1 MIDHHDALL
10 SKLIDDAFYGR
21 PLIAVTGVEG
31 AGKTTLARRFAQQF
45 ANEAECIALKA
56 SDFKNRDD
64 FIQRLVSKLSPDSVE
79 YAADTPLNT
88 IVDYAGSLADQ
99 ERLLVLIVDDAE
111 SLSDAFLETLYE
123 LIDEADEA
131 SLCCLLLGDPAL
143 KDAIERADPNGGIED
158 FSWFDLPKLEEPE
171 RPVDPDQPI
180 AATATATI
188 TATTEAAAP
197 IDELLQK
204 LDVHEAQ
211 VESGATESAEP
222 IELAPLDIEKESD
235 ESFDELLGMMVNDA
249 EEGAAADTESDDEP
263 EFDGSPESEPELEP
277 EPEPELEPEAETET
291 ETEPE
296 PEPEP
301 ESEPEPDS
309 AFERV
314 NSDAVQRGDSGLEPA
329 ASEDEFDRNIDEWLE
344 PDTRPSLGGARF
356 SAGEDL
362 ELDFDNDEQPEDAG
376 QARRD
381 EASTLDPDI
390 FGDDEDDVNTSASK
404 TDYLA
409 AAIGFARSVPL
420 RLAAARN
427 YWLAAGGLMLL
438 VLAVIVF
445 WRIPDEPSSGTIEL
459 AAPVASRAG
468 DSASVMPPTSG
479 QISRPTADR
488 SVVEPDL
495 EIVSSA
501 VPVIAN
507 TAELSQPASLERVTS
522 PERVDSEQAMLA
534 PDEIGVAAVSVSEA
548 RPVARSS
555 SAAPTA
561 SPTPAPTSPALAATR
576 QAPATPVSPAAASP
590 LQQNRLSGSAFER
603 QLLAMPAGS
612 FTLQILGASSEANVQ
627 AFVERYGGGL
637 RQTLGYYRSQRGGA
651 PWFIVAYGE
660 FTTREQASATLR
672 RLPQALSA
680 AGPWVRPIAAAQ
692 AEIRAAR

>member
-180 AATATATI
+180 AATAIATI

-204 LDVHEAQ
+204 PDVHEAQ

-235 ESFDELLGMMVNDA
+235 ESFDELLGMMANDA
-249 EEGAAADTESDDEP
+249 GAGAAADTESDDNP
-263 EFDGSPESEPELEP
+263 EFDGSSEP
-277 EPEPELEPEAETET
+277 EPEPY
-291 ETEPE
+291 
-296 PEPEP
+296 
-301 ESEPEPDS
+301 S

-314 NSDAVQRGDSGLEPA
+314 SSDAVQRGESGLEPA
-329 ASEDEFDRNIDEWLE
+329 ESEDEFDRNIDEWLE

-409 AAIGFARSVPL
+409 AATGFARSVPL

-488 SVVEPDL
+488 SLVEPDL

-501 VPVIAN
+501 ALVIAN
-507 TAELSQPASLERVTS
+507 TAELSQPASPQRPASPERATS
-522 PERVDSEQAMLA
+522 PERVDSEQAVLA

-548 RPVARSS
+548 RPVARRS

-561 SPTPAPTSPALAATR
+561 SPTPAPTRAATPPTLAATR
-576 QAPATPVSPAAASP
+576 PAPATPVSPAAASP

-627 AFVERYGGGL
+627 AFVERNGGGL

>member
-158 FSWFDLPKLEEPE
+158 FSWFDLSKLEEPE

-204 LDVHEAQ
+204 PDVHEAQ

-222 IELAPLDIEKESD
+222 IELAPLDLEKESD
-235 ESFDELLGMMVNDA
+235 ESFDELLGMMANDA
-249 EEGAAADTESDDEP
+249 GAGAAADTESDDDP
-263 EFDGSPESEPELEP
+263 EFDGSSEPELEP
-277 EPEPELEPEAETET
+277 E
-291 ETEPE
+291 TEPE
-296 PEPEP
+296 P
-301 ESEPEPDS
+301 EPEPDS

-314 NSDAVQRGDSGLEPA
+314 NSDAVQLDDSGLEPA

-362 ELDFDNDEQPEDAG
+362 DPDFDNDEQPEDAG

-409 AAIGFARSVPL
+409 AATGFARSVPL

-445 WRIPDEPSSGTIEL
+445 WRIPAEPSSGTIEL

-488 SVVEPDL
+488 TVVEPDL

-507 TAELSQPASLERVTS
+507 TAELSQPASPQRPASPERVTS
-522 PERVDSEQAMLA
+522 PERGDSEQAVLA

-555 SAAPTA
+555 SAAPTV
-561 SPTPAPTSPALAATR
+561 SPTPAPTRAATPPTLAATR

-627 AFVERYGGGL
+627 AFVERNGGGL

-660 FTTREQASATLR
+660 FTTREQANSTLR

>member
-131 SLCCLLLGDPAL
+131 SLCCLLLGDPGL

-180 AATATATI
+180 AATAIATI

-204 LDVHEAQ
+204 PDVHEAQ

-235 ESFDELLGMMVNDA
+235 ESFDELLGMMANDA
-249 EEGAAADTESDDEP
+249 GAGAAADTESDDNP
-263 EFDGSPESEPELEP
+263 EFDGSSEP
-277 EPEPELEPEAETET
+277 
-291 ETEPE
+291 
-296 PEPEP
+296 
-301 ESEPEPDS
+301 EPEPDS

-314 NSDAVQRGDSGLEPA
+314 NSDAVQLGDSGLEPA

-409 AAIGFARSVPL
+409 AATGFARSVPL

-488 SVVEPDL
+488 SLVEPDL

-501 VPVIAN
+501 ALVIAN
-507 TAELSQPASLERVTS
+507 TAELSQPASPQRPASPERATS
-522 PERVDSEQAMLA
+522 PERVDSEQAVLA

-548 RPVARSS
+548 RPVARRS

-561 SPTPAPTSPALAATR
+561 SPTPAPTRAATPPTLAATR
-576 QAPATPVSPAAASP
+576 PAPATPVSPAAASP

-627 AFVERYGGGL
+627 AFVERNGGGL

>member
-131 SLCCLLLGDPAL
+131 SLCCLLLGDPGL

-180 AATATATI
+180 ASTAIATI

-204 LDVHEAQ
+204 PDVHEAQ

-235 ESFDELLGMMVNDA
+235 ESFDELLGMMANDA
-249 EEGAAADTESDDEP
+249 GAGAAADTESDDNP
-263 EFDGSPESEPELEP
+263 EFDGSSEP
-277 EPEPELEPEAETET
+277 EPEPY
-291 ETEPE
+291 
-296 PEPEP
+296 
-301 ESEPEPDS
+301 S

-314 NSDAVQRGDSGLEPA
+314 SSDAVQRGESGLEPA
-329 ASEDEFDRNIDEWLE
+329 ESEDEFDRNIDEWLE

-390 FGDDEDDVNTSASK
+390 FGDDEDDVNTGASK

-445 WRIPDEPSSGTIEL
+445 WRIPDESSSGTIEL

-488 SVVEPDL
+488 SAVEPDL
-495 EIVSSA
+495 GIVSSA
-501 VPVIAN
+501 APDIAN
-507 TAELSQPASLERVTS
+507 TAELSQPASPQRPASPERATS
-522 PERVDSEQAMLA
+522 PERVDSEQAVLA

-548 RPVARSS
+548 RPVARRS

-561 SPTPAPTSPALAATR
+561 SPTPAPTRAATPPTLAATR
-576 QAPATPVSPAAASP
+576 PAPATPVSPAAASP

-627 AFVERYGGGL
+627 AFVERNGGGL

>member
-131 SLCCLLLGDPAL
+131 SLCCLLLGDPGL

-204 LDVHEAQ
+204 PDVHEAQ

-235 ESFDELLGMMVNDA
+235 ESFDELLGMMANDA
-249 EEGAAADTESDDEP
+249 GAGAAADTESDDNP
-263 EFDGSPESEPELEP
+263 EFDGSSEP
-277 EPEPELEPEAETET
+277 
-291 ETEPE
+291 
-296 PEPEP
+296 
-301 ESEPEPDS
+301 EPEPDS

-314 NSDAVQRGDSGLEPA
+314 NSDAVQLGDSGLEPA

-409 AAIGFARSVPL
+409 AATGFARSVPL

-488 SVVEPDL
+488 SAVEPDL
-495 EIVSSA
+495 GIVSSA
-501 VPVIAN
+501 APDIAN
-507 TAELSQPASLERVTS
+507 TAELSQPASPQRPASPERATS
-522 PERVDSEQAMLA
+522 PERVDSEQAVLA

-548 RPVARSS
+548 RPVARRS

-561 SPTPAPTSPALAATR
+561 SPTPAPTRAATPPTLAATR
-576 QAPATPVSPAAASP
+576 PAPATPVSPAAASP

-627 AFVERYGGGL
+627 AFVERNGGGL

>member
-180 AATATATI
+180 AATAIATI

-204 LDVHEAQ
+204 PDVHEAQ

-235 ESFDELLGMMVNDA
+235 ESFDELLGMMANDA
-249 EEGAAADTESDDEP
+249 GAGAAADTESDDNP
-263 EFDGSPESEPELEP
+263 EFDGSSEP
-277 EPEPELEPEAETET
+277 
-291 ETEPE
+291 
-296 PEPEP
+296 
-301 ESEPEPDS
+301 EPEPDS

-314 NSDAVQRGDSGLEPA
+314 NSDAVQLGDSGLEPA
-329 ASEDEFDRNIDEWLE
+329 ASEDEFDRNIDEWFE

-409 AAIGFARSVPL
+409 AATGFARSVPL

-501 VPVIAN
+501 ALVIAN
-507 TAELSQPASLERVTS
+507 TAELSQPASPQRPASPERATS
-522 PERVDSEQAMLA
+522 PERVDSEQAVLA

-548 RPVARSS
+548 RPVARRS

-561 SPTPAPTSPALAATR
+561 SPTPAPTRAATPPTLAATR
-576 QAPATPVSPAAASP
+576 PAPATPVSPAAASP

-627 AFVERYGGGL
+627 AFVERNGGGL

>member
-131 SLCCLLLGDPAL
+131 SLCCLLLGDPGL

-180 AATATATI
+180 AATAIATI

-263 EFDGSPESEPELEP
+263 EFDGS
-277 EPEPELEPEAETET
+277 
-291 ETEPE
+291 
-296 PEPEP
+296 P

-507 TAELSQPASLERVTS
+507 TAELSQPASPQRPASPERATS
-522 PERVDSEQAMLA
+522 PVRVDSEQAVLA

-548 RPVARSS
+548 RPVARRSI
-555 SAAPTA
+555 AAPTA
-561 SPTPAPTSPALAATR
+561 SPTPAPTRAATPPTLAATR
-576 QAPATPVSPAAASP
+576 PAPATPVSPAAASP

>member
-1 MIDHHDALL
+1 MIDNHDALL

-21 PLIAVTGVEG
+21 SLIAVTGVEG

-180 AATATATI
+180 AATAIATI

-204 LDVHEAQ
+204 PDVHEAQ

-235 ESFDELLGMMVNDA
+235 ESFDELLGMMANDA
-249 EEGAAADTESDDEP
+249 GAGAAADTESDDDP
-263 EFDGSPESEPELEP
+263 EFDGSSEP
-277 EPEPELEPEAETET
+277 
-291 ETEPE
+291 
-296 PEPEP
+296 
-301 ESEPEPDS
+301 EPEPDS

-314 NSDAVQRGDSGLEPA
+314 NSDAVQLGDSGLEPA

-362 ELDFDNDEQPEDAG
+362 DPDFDNDEQPEDAG

-409 AAIGFARSVPL
+409 AATGFARSVPL
-420 RLAAARN
+420 RLADARN

-459 AAPVASRAG
+459 AAPVASMAG
-468 DSASVMPPTSG
+468 DSASVTSPTSG

-501 VPVIAN
+501 APVIAN
-507 TAELSQPASLERVTS
+507 TAELSQPASPQRPAS
-522 PERVDSEQAMLA
+522 PERVDSEQAVLA

-561 SPTPAPTSPALAATR
+561 SPTPAPTRAATPPTLATTR

-627 AFVERYGGGL
+627 AFVERNGGGL

-660 FTTREQASATLR
+660 FTTREQANATLR

>member
-277 EPEPELEPEAETET
+277 EPEPE
-291 ETEPE
+291 
-296 PEPEP
+296 
-301 ESEPEPDS
+301 PDS

-479 QISRPTADR
+479 QISRPTAER

>member
-131 SLCCLLLGDPAL
+131 SLCCLLLGDPRL

-180 AATATATI
+180 ASTAIATI

-204 LDVHEAQ
+204 PDVHEAQ

-235 ESFDELLGMMVNDA
+235 ESFDELLGMMANDA
-249 EEGAAADTESDDEP
+249 GAGAAADTESDDNP
-263 EFDGSPESEPELEP
+263 EFDGSSEP
-277 EPEPELEPEAETET
+277 
-291 ETEPE
+291 
-296 PEPEP
+296 
-301 ESEPEPDS
+301 EPEPDS

-314 NSDAVQRGDSGLEPA
+314 NSDAVQLGDSGLGPA

-409 AAIGFARSVPL
+409 AATGFARSVPL

-488 SVVEPDL
+488 SLVEPDL

-501 VPVIAN
+501 ALVIAN
-507 TAELSQPASLERVTS
+507 TAELSQPASPQRPASPERATS
-522 PERVDSEQAMLA
+522 PERVDSEQAVLA

-548 RPVARSS
+548 RPVARRS

-561 SPTPAPTSPALAATR
+561 SPTPAPTRAATPPTLAATR
-576 QAPATPVSPAAASP
+576 PAPATPVSPAAASP

-627 AFVERYGGGL
+627 AFVERNGGGL

>member
-277 EPEPELEPEAETET
+277 EPE
-291 ETEPE
+291 
-296 PEPEP
+296 
-301 ESEPEPDS
+301 SEPEPDS

-522 PERVDSEQAMLA
+522 EQAMLA

>member
-131 SLCCLLLGDPAL
+131 SLCCLLLGDPGL

-180 AATATATI
+180 AATAIATI

-204 LDVHEAQ
+204 PDVHEAQ

-235 ESFDELLGMMVNDA
+235 ESFDELLGMMANDA
-249 EEGAAADTESDDEP
+249 GAGAAADTESDDNP
-263 EFDGSPESEPELEP
+263 EFDGSSEP
-277 EPEPELEPEAETET
+277 
-291 ETEPE
+291 
-296 PEPEP
+296 
-301 ESEPEPDS
+301 EPEPDS

-314 NSDAVQRGDSGLEPA
+314 NSDAVQLGDSGLEPA

-409 AAIGFARSVPL
+409 AATGFARSVPL

-548 RPVARSS
+548 RPVARRS

-561 SPTPAPTSPALAATR
+561 SPTPAPTRAATPPTLAATR
-576 QAPATPVSPAAASP
+576 PAPATPVSPAAASP

-627 AFVERYGGGL
+627 AFVERNGGGL

>member
-180 AATATATI
+180 AATAIATI

-204 LDVHEAQ
+204 PDVHEAQ

-235 ESFDELLGMMVNDA
+235 ESFDELLGMMANDA
-249 EEGAAADTESDDEP
+249 GAGAAADTESDDNP
-263 EFDGSPESEPELEP
+263 EFDGS
-277 EPEPELEPEAETET
+277 
-291 ETEPE
+291 TEP
-296 PEPEP
+296 
-301 ESEPEPDS
+301 EPEPDS

-314 NSDAVQRGDSGLEPA
+314 NSDAVQLGDSGLEPA

-409 AAIGFARSVPL
+409 AATGFARSVPL

-548 RPVARSS
+548 RPVARRS

-561 SPTPAPTSPALAATR
+561 SPTPAPTRAATPPTLAATR
-576 QAPATPVSPAAASP
+576 PAPATPVSPAAASP

-627 AFVERYGGGL
+627 AFVERNGGGL

>member
-131 SLCCLLLGDPAL
+131 SLCCLLLGDPGL

-180 AATATATI
+180 ASTAIATI

-204 LDVHEAQ
+204 PDVHEAQ

-235 ESFDELLGMMVNDA
+235 ESFDELLGMMANDA
-249 EEGAAADTESDDEP
+249 GAGAAADTESDDNP
-263 EFDGSPESEPELEP
+263 EFDGSSEP
-277 EPEPELEPEAETET
+277 
-291 ETEPE
+291 
-296 PEPEP
+296 
-301 ESEPEPDS
+301 EPEPDS

-314 NSDAVQRGDSGLEPA
+314 NSDAVQLGDSGLEPA

-488 SVVEPDL
+488 SLVEPDL

-501 VPVIAN
+501 ALVIAN
-507 TAELSQPASLERVTS
+507 TAELSQPASPQRPASPERATS
-522 PERVDSEQAMLA
+522 PERVDSEQAVLA

-548 RPVARSS
+548 RPVARRS

>member
-143 KDAIERADPNGGIED
+143 RDAIERADPNGGIED

-180 AATATATI
+180 EATATATI

-204 LDVHEAQ
+204 PDVHEAQ

-235 ESFDELLGMMVNDA
+235 GSFDKLLGMMANDA
-249 EEGAAADTESDDEP
+249 GAGAAADTESDDDP
-263 EFDGSPESEPELEP
+263 EFDGSS
-277 EPEPELEPEAETET
+277 EPEPELEPETEP

-301 ESEPEPDS
+301 ESEPEPEPDS

-314 NSDAVQRGDSGLEPA
+314 SSDAVQLGDSGLEPA

-362 ELDFDNDEQPEDAG
+362 DPDFDNDEQPEDAG

-409 AAIGFARSVPL
+409 AATGFARSVPL

-427 YWLAAGGLMLL
+427 YWLAAVGLMLL

-445 WRIPDEPSSGTIEL
+445 WRIPAEPSSGTIEL

-468 DSASVMPPTSG
+468 DSASVMSPTSG
-479 QISRPTADR
+479 QISRPAADR

-501 VPVIAN
+501 APVIAN
-507 TAELSQPASLERVTS
+507 TAELSQPASPQRPASPERVTS
-522 PERVDSEQAMLA
+522 PERVDSEQAVLA
-534 PDEIGVAAVSVSEA
+534 PDEIGVAAVSLSEA

-555 SAAPTA
+555 SAAPTV
-561 SPTPAPTSPALAATR
+561 SPTPAPTRAAT
-576 QAPATPVSPAAASP
+576 PPTLAAASP

-627 AFVERYGGGL
+627 AFVERNGGGL

-660 FTTREQASATLR
+660 FTTREQANATLR

>member
-180 AATATATI
+180 AATAIATI

-204 LDVHEAQ
+204 PDVHEAQ

-235 ESFDELLGMMVNDA
+235 ESFDELLGMMANDA
-249 EEGAAADTESDDEP
+249 GAGAAADTESDDNP
-263 EFDGSPESEPELEP
+263 EFDGSSEP
-277 EPEPELEPEAETET
+277 
-291 ETEPE
+291 
-296 PEPEP
+296 
-301 ESEPEPDS
+301 EPEPDS

-314 NSDAVQRGDSGLEPA
+314 NSDAVQLGDSGLEPA

-409 AAIGFARSVPL
+409 AATGFARSVPL

-488 SVVEPDL
+488 SLVEPDL

-501 VPVIAN
+501 ALVIAN
-507 TAELSQPASLERVTS
+507 TAELSQPASPQRPASPERATS
-522 PERVDSEQAMLA
+522 PERVDSEQAVPA
-534 PDEIGVAAVSVSEA
+534 PVEIGVAAVSVSEA
-548 RPVARSS
+548 RPVARRS

-561 SPTPAPTSPALAATR
+561 SPTPAPTRAATPPTLAATR
-576 QAPATPVSPAAASP
+576 PAPATPVSPAAASP

-627 AFVERYGGGL
+627 AFVERNGGGL

>member
-277 EPEPELEPEAETET
+277 EPEPE
-291 ETEPE
+291 
-296 PEPEP
+296 
-301 ESEPEPDS
+301 PDS

-362 ELDFDNDEQPEDAG
+362 ELDFDNDEQPEAAG

-445 WRIPDEPSSGTIEL
+445 WRIPDEPSSGSIEL

>member
-171 RPVDPDQPI
+171 RPVD
-180 AATATATI
+180 
-188 TATTEAAAP
+188 
-197 IDELLQK
+197 ELLQK
-204 LDVHEAQ
+204 PDVHEAQ

-235 ESFDELLGMMVNDA
+235 ESFDELLGMMANDA
-249 EEGAAADTESDDEP
+249 GAGAAADTESDDDP
-263 EFDGSPESEPELEP
+263 EFDGSSEPEPALEP
-277 EPEPELEPEAETET
+277 EPEPET

-296 PEPEP
+296 P
-301 ESEPEPDS
+301 EPEPDS

-314 NSDAVQRGDSGLEPA
+314 NSDAVQLGDSGLEPA

-362 ELDFDNDEQPEDAG
+362 DPDFDNDEQPEDAG

-409 AAIGFARSVPL
+409 AATGFARSVPL

-501 VPVIAN
+501 APVIAN
-507 TAELSQPASLERVTS
+507 TAELSQPASPQRPASPERVTS
-522 PERVDSEQAMLA
+522 PERVDSEQAVLA

-555 SAAPTA
+555 SAAPTV
-561 SPTPAPTSPALAATR
+561 SPTPAPTRAATPPTLAAIR

-627 AFVERYGGGL
+627 AFVERNGGGL

-660 FTTREQASATLR
+660 FTTREQANATLR

>member
-180 AATATATI
+180 AATAIATI

-204 LDVHEAQ
+204 PDVHEAQ

-235 ESFDELLGMMVNDA
+235 ESFDELLGMMANDA
-249 EEGAAADTESDDEP
+249 GAGAAADTESDDNP
-263 EFDGSPESEPELEP
+263 EFDGSSEP
-277 EPEPELEPEAETET
+277 
-291 ETEPE
+291 
-296 PEPEP
+296 
-301 ESEPEPDS
+301 EPEPDS

-314 NSDAVQRGDSGLEPA
+314 NSDAVQLGDSGLEPA

-409 AAIGFARSVPL
+409 AATGFARSVPL

-501 VPVIAN
+501 ALVIAN
-507 TAELSQPASLERVTS
+507 TAELSQPASPQRPASPERATS
-522 PERVDSEQAMLA
+522 PERVDSEQAVLA

-548 RPVARSS
+548 RPVARRS

-561 SPTPAPTSPALAATR
+561 SPTPAPTRAATPPTLAATR
-576 QAPATPVSPAAASP
+576 PAPATPVSPAAASP

-627 AFVERYGGGL
+627 AFVERNGGGL

>member
-180 AATATATI
+180 AATAIATI

-204 LDVHEAQ
+204 PDVHEAQ

-235 ESFDELLGMMVNDA
+235 ESFDELLGMMANDA
-249 EEGAAADTESDDEP
+249 GAGAAADTESDDNP
-263 EFDGSPESEPELEP
+263 EFDGSSEP
-277 EPEPELEPEAETET
+277 
-291 ETEPE
+291 
-296 PEPEP
+296 
-301 ESEPEPDS
+301 EPEPDS

-314 NSDAVQRGDSGLEPA
+314 NSDAVQLGDSGLEPA
-329 ASEDEFDRNIDEWLE
+329 ASEDEFDRNIDEWFE

-409 AAIGFARSVPL
+409 AATGFARSVPL

-501 VPVIAN
+501 APVIAN
-507 TAELSQPASLERVTS
+507 TAELSQPASPQRPAS
-522 PERVDSEQAMLA
+522 PERVDSEQAVLA

-555 SAAPTA
+555 SAAPTT
-561 SPTPAPTSPALAATR
+561 SPTPAPTRAATPPTLATTR

-627 AFVERYGGGL
+627 AFVERNGGGL

>member
-143 KDAIERADPNGGIED
+143 KGAIERADPNGGIED

-204 LDVHEAQ
+204 PDVHEAQ

-235 ESFDELLGMMVNDA
+235 ESFDELLGMMANDA
-249 EEGAAADTESDDEP
+249 GAGAAADTESDDDP
-263 EFDGSPESEPELEP
+263 EFDGSSEPEPALEP
-277 EPEPELEPEAETET
+277 EPET

-296 PEPEP
+296 P
-301 ESEPEPDS
+301 EPEPDS

-314 NSDAVQRGDSGLEPA
+314 NSDAVQLGDSGLEPA

-362 ELDFDNDEQPEDAG
+362 DPDFDNDEQPEDAG

-409 AAIGFARSVPL
+409 AATGFARSVPL

-501 VPVIAN
+501 APVIAN
-507 TAELSQPASLERVTS
+507 MAELSQPASPQRPASPERVTS
-522 PERVDSEQAMLA
+522 P
-534 PDEIGVAAVSVSEA
+534 
-548 RPVARSS
+548 
-555 SAAPTA
+555 
-561 SPTPAPTSPALAATR
+561 
-576 QAPATPVSPAAASP
+576 
-590 LQQNRLSGSAFER
+590 
-603 QLLAMPAGS
+603 
-612 FTLQILGASSEANVQ
+612 
-627 AFVERYGGGL
+627 
-637 RQTLGYYRSQRGGA
+637 
-651 PWFIVAYGE
+651 
-660 FTTREQASATLR
+660 
-672 RLPQALSA
+672 
-680 AGPWVRPIAAAQ
+680 
-692 AEIRAAR
+692 

>member
-131 SLCCLLLGDPAL
+131 SLCCLLLGDPGL

-180 AATATATI
+180 AATAIATI

-204 LDVHEAQ
+204 PDVHEAQ

-235 ESFDELLGMMVNDA
+235 ESFDELLGMMANDA
-249 EEGAAADTESDDEP
+249 GAGAAADTESDDNP
-263 EFDGSPESEPELEP
+263 EFDGSSEP
-277 EPEPELEPEAETET
+277 
-291 ETEPE
+291 
-296 PEPEP
+296 
-301 ESEPEPDS
+301 EPEPDS

-314 NSDAVQRGDSGLEPA
+314 NSDAVQLGDSGLEPA

-409 AAIGFARSVPL
+409 AATGFARSVPL

-488 SVVEPDL
+488 AAVEPDL
-495 EIVSSA
+495 GIVSSA
-501 VPVIAN
+501 APDIAN
-507 TAELSQPASLERVTS
+507 TAELSQPASPQRPASPERATS
-522 PERVDSEQAMLA
+522 PERVDSEQAVLA
-534 PDEIGVAAVSVSEA
+534 PDGIGVAAVSVSEA

-627 AFVERYGGGL
+627 AFVERNGGGL

>member
-131 SLCCLLLGDPAL
+131 SLCCLLLGDPGL

-180 AATATATI
+180 ASTAIATI

-204 LDVHEAQ
+204 PDVHEAQ

-235 ESFDELLGMMVNDA
+235 ESFDELLGMMANDA
-249 EEGAAADTESDDEP
+249 GAGAAADTESDDNP
-263 EFDGSPESEPELEP
+263 EFDGSSEP
-277 EPEPELEPEAETET
+277 
-291 ETEPE
+291 
-296 PEPEP
+296 
-301 ESEPEPDS
+301 EPEPDS

-314 NSDAVQRGDSGLEPA
+314 NSDAVQLGDSGLEPA

-488 SVVEPDL
+488 SLVEPDL

-501 VPVIAN
+501 ALVIAN
-507 TAELSQPASLERVTS
+507 TAELSQPASPQRPASPERATS
-522 PERVDSEQAMLA
+522 PVRVDSEQAVLA

-548 RPVARSS
+548 RPVARRSI
-555 SAAPTA
+555 AAPTA
-561 SPTPAPTSPALAATR
+561 SPTPAPTRAATPPTLAATR
-576 QAPATPVSPAAASP
+576 PAPATPVSPAAASP

>member
-131 SLCCLLLGDPAL
+131 SLCCLLLGDPGL

-180 AATATATI
+180 AATAIATI

-204 LDVHEAQ
+204 PDVHEAQ

-235 ESFDELLGMMVNDA
+235 ESFDELLGMMANDA
-249 EEGAAADTESDDEP
+249 GAGAAADTESDDNP
-263 EFDGSPESEPELEP
+263 EFDGSSEP
-277 EPEPELEPEAETET
+277 
-291 ETEPE
+291 
-296 PEPEP
+296 
-301 ESEPEPDS
+301 EPEPDS

-314 NSDAVQRGDSGLEPA
+314 NSDAVQLGDSGLEPA

-409 AAIGFARSVPL
+409 AATGFARSVPL

-522 PERVDSEQAMLA
+522 PERVDSEQAVLA

-548 RPVARSS
+548 RPVARRS

-561 SPTPAPTSPALAATR
+561 SPTPAPTRAATPPTLAATR
-576 QAPATPVSPAAASP
+576 PAPATPVSPAAASP

-627 AFVERYGGGL
+627 AFVERNGGGL

>member
-235 ESFDELLGMMVNDA
+235 ESFDELLGMMANDA
-249 EEGAAADTESDDEP
+249 GAGAAADTESDDNP
-263 EFDGSPESEPELEP
+263 EFDGSSEP
-277 EPEPELEPEAETET
+277 
-291 ETEPE
+291 
-296 PEPEP
+296 
-301 ESEPEPDS
+301 EPEPDS

-314 NSDAVQRGDSGLEPA
+314 NSDAVQLGDSGLEPA

-409 AAIGFARSVPL
+409 AATGFARSVPL

-507 TAELSQPASLERVTS
+507 TAELSQPASPERATS
-522 PERVDSEQAMLA
+522 PERVDSEQAVLA

-548 RPVARSS
+548 RPVARRS

-561 SPTPAPTSPALAATR
+561 SPTPAPTRAATPPTLAATR
-576 QAPATPVSPAAASP
+576 PAPATPVSPAAASP

>member
-180 AATATATI
+180 PANIPATIPATIPAIGPATA
-188 TATTEAAAP
+188 EAAAP

-204 LDVHEAQ
+204 PDVHEAQ

-235 ESFDELLGMMVNDA
+235 ESFDELLGMMANDA
-249 EEGAAADTESDDEP
+249 GAGAAADTESDDNP
-263 EFDGSPESEPELEP
+263 EFDGSSEP
-277 EPEPELEPEAETET
+277 
-291 ETEPE
+291 
-296 PEPEP
+296 
-301 ESEPEPDS
+301 EPEPDS

-314 NSDAVQRGDSGLEPA
+314 NSDAVQLGDSGLEPA

-362 ELDFDNDEQPEDAG
+362 DPDFDNDEQPEDAG

-409 AAIGFARSVPL
+409 AATGFARSVPL

-438 VLAVIVF
+438 VLAVIAF
-445 WRIPDEPSSGTIEL
+445 WRIPIEPSSGTIEL
-459 AAPVASRAG
+459 AAPVALRAS
-468 DSASVMPPTSG
+468 DSASVMPPTSE
-479 QISRPTADR
+479 QISRPTSDR
-488 SVVEPDL
+488 PIVEPDL
-495 EIVSSA
+495 GIVSSA
-501 VPVIAN
+501 EPVIAN
-507 TAELSQPASLERVTS
+507 TAESPQPAALERFDT
-522 PERVDSEQAMLA
+522 ERAVIASDG
-534 PDEIGVAAVSVSEA
+534 IGVAVVPVSEA
-548 RPVARSS
+548 RSS
-555 SAAPTA
+555 SSTPTA
-561 SPTPAPTSPALAATR
+561 SPTRAATPPTLAATR
-576 QAPATPVSPAAASP
+576 PAPATTVSPAAMPAAASP
-590 LQQNRLSGSAFER
+590 RQQNGLGASAFER
-603 QLLAMPAGS
+603 QLLAAPAES

-627 AFVERYGGGL
+627 AYVERNGGGL
-637 RQTLGYYRSQRGGA
+637 RQTLGYYRSQRGGK

-660 FTTREQASATLR
+660 FTTREQANATLN

>member
-180 AATATATI
+180 AATAIATI

-204 LDVHEAQ
+204 PDVHEAQ

-235 ESFDELLGMMVNDA
+235 ESFDELLGMMANDA
-249 EEGAAADTESDDEP
+249 GAGAAADTESDDNP
-263 EFDGSPESEPELEP
+263 EFDGSSEP
-277 EPEPELEPEAETET
+277 
-291 ETEPE
+291 
-296 PEPEP
+296 
-301 ESEPEPDS
+301 EPEPDS

-314 NSDAVQRGDSGLEPA
+314 NSDAVQLGDSGLEPA

-409 AAIGFARSVPL
+409 AATGFARSVPL

-488 SVVEPDL
+488 SLVEPDL

-501 VPVIAN
+501 ALVIAN
-507 TAELSQPASLERVTS
+507 TAELSQPASPQRPASPERATS
-522 PERVDSEQAMLA
+522 PERVDSEQAVLA

-548 RPVARSS
+548 RPVARRS

-627 AFVERYGGGL
+627 AFVERNGGGL

>member
-204 LDVHEAQ
+204 PDVHEAQ

-235 ESFDELLGMMVNDA
+235 ESFDELLGMMANDA
-249 EEGAAADTESDDEP
+249 GAGAAADTESDDDP
-263 EFDGSPESEPELEP
+263 EFDGSSEPELEP
-277 EPEPELEPEAETET
+277 EPE
-291 ETEPE
+291 TEPE
-296 PEPEP
+296 P
-301 ESEPEPDS
+301 EPEPDS

-314 NSDAVQRGDSGLEPA
+314 NSDAVQLDDSGLEPA

-362 ELDFDNDEQPEDAG
+362 DPDFDNDEQPEDAG

-409 AAIGFARSVPL
+409 AATGFARSVPL

-501 VPVIAN
+501 APVIAN
-507 TAELSQPASLERVTS
+507 MAELSQPASPQRPAS
-522 PERVDSEQAMLA
+522 PERVDSEQAVLA

-555 SAAPTA
+555 SAARTA
-561 SPTPAPTSPALAATR
+561 SPTPAPTRAATPPTLAAIR

-627 AFVERYGGGL
+627 AFVERNGGGL

-660 FTTREQASATLR
+660 FTTREQANATLR

>member
-64 FIQRLVSKLSPDSVE
+64 FIQRLVSKLSPDSIE
-79 YAADTPLNT
+79 YAADSPLNT

-131 SLCCLLLGDPAL
+131 SLCCLLLGDPGL

-158 FSWFDLPKLEEPE
+158 FSWFDLPKLEKPE
-171 RPVDPDQPI
+171 RPADPGQPI
-180 AATATATI
+180 PATIPAAIPVAIPATA
-188 TATTEAAAP
+188 EASAP
-197 IDELLQK
+197 VDELLQK
-204 LDVHEAQ
+204 PDVHETQ
-211 VESGATESAEP
+211 VESVAAEP
-222 IELAPLDIEKESD
+222 IELALLDIEEESD
-235 ESFDELLGMMVNDA
+235 ESFDELLGMMAKDA
-249 EEGAAADTESDDEP
+249 GEEAAADTEPYANKESDDEP
-263 EFDGSPESEPELEP
+263 EFDGSPEP
-277 EPEPELEPEAETET
+277 EP
-291 ETEPE
+291 
-296 PEPEP
+296 
-301 ESEPEPDS
+301 EPEPDS

-314 NSDAVQRGDSGLEPA
+314 NSDAVELGESGLEPA
-329 ASEDEFDRNIDEWLE
+329 ESEDEFDRNIDEWLE

-376 QARRD
+376 QARRG
-381 EASTLDPDI
+381 EELTLDPDI
-390 FGDDEDDVNTSASK
+390 FGDDEDDVNTGASK

-409 AAIGFARSVPL
+409 AATVFARSVPL

-459 AAPVASRAG
+459 ASPVESRGG
-468 DSASVMPPTSG
+468 DSVSVMPPTSG
-479 QISRPTADR
+479 QVSRPTADR
-488 SVVEPDL
+488 SIVESDL
-495 EIVSSA
+495 GIVSSA
-501 VPVIAN
+501 APVIVN
-507 TAELSQPASLERVTS
+507 TAELSQPASPERLAS
-522 PERVDSEQAMLA
+522 PERVDSEQAVRA
-534 PDEIGVAAVSVSEA
+534 PDDIELAAVPVSEA
-548 RPVARSS
+548 RPVAPSS
-555 SAAPTA
+555 SAVATA
-561 SPTPAPTSPALAATR
+561 SSMPELTRAAPPPAAMTTLPAPAAT
-576 QAPATPVSPAAASP
+576 VSPAAASP
-590 LQQNRLSGSAFER
+590 RQPNELGGSAFER
-603 QLLAMPAGS
+603 QLLAASAES

-627 AFVERYGGGL
+627 AFVARNGGGL

>member
-180 AATATATI
+180 AATAIATI

-204 LDVHEAQ
+204 PDVHEAQ

-235 ESFDELLGMMVNDA
+235 ESFDELLGMMANDA
-249 EEGAAADTESDDEP
+249 GAGAAADTESDDNP
-263 EFDGSPESEPELEP
+263 EFDGSSEP
-277 EPEPELEPEAETET
+277 
-291 ETEPE
+291 
-296 PEPEP
+296 
-301 ESEPEPDS
+301 EPEPDS

-314 NSDAVQRGDSGLEPA
+314 NSDAVQLGDSGLEPA

-409 AAIGFARSVPL
+409 AATGFARSVPL

-488 SVVEPDL
+488 SAVEPDL
-495 EIVSSA
+495 GIVSSA
-501 VPVIAN
+501 APDIAN
-507 TAELSQPASLERVTS
+507 TAELSQPASPQRPASPERATS
-522 PERVDSEQAMLA
+522 PERVDSEQAVLA

-548 RPVARSS
+548 RPVARRS

-561 SPTPAPTSPALAATR
+561 SPTPAPTRAATPPTLAATR
-576 QAPATPVSPAAASP
+576 PAPATPVSPAAASP

-627 AFVERYGGGL
+627 AFVERNGGGL

>member
-111 SLSDAFLETLYE
+111 SLSEAFLETLYE

-180 AATATATI
+180 AATAIATI

-204 LDVHEAQ
+204 PDVHEAQ

-235 ESFDELLGMMVNDA
+235 ESFDELLGMMANDA
-249 EEGAAADTESDDEP
+249 GAGAAADTESDDNP
-263 EFDGSPESEPELEP
+263 EFDGSSEP
-277 EPEPELEPEAETET
+277 
-291 ETEPE
+291 
-296 PEPEP
+296 
-301 ESEPEPDS
+301 EPEPDS

-314 NSDAVQRGDSGLEPA
+314 NSDAVQLGDSGLEPA

-409 AAIGFARSVPL
+409 AATGFARSVPL

-548 RPVARSS
+548 RPVARRS

-561 SPTPAPTSPALAATR
+561 SPTPAPTRAATPPTLAATR
-576 QAPATPVSPAAASP
+576 PAPATPVSPAAASP

-627 AFVERYGGGL
+627 AFVERNGGGL

>member
-204 LDVHEAQ
+204 PDVHEAQ

-235 ESFDELLGMMVNDA
+235 ESFDELLGMMANDA
-249 EEGAAADTESDDEP
+249 GAGAAADTESDDNP
-263 EFDGSPESEPELEP
+263 EFDGSSEP
-277 EPEPELEPEAETET
+277 
-291 ETEPE
+291 
-296 PEPEP
+296 
-301 ESEPEPDS
+301 EPEPDS

-409 AAIGFARSVPL
+409 AATGFARSVPL

-522 PERVDSEQAMLA
+522 PERATSPERVDSEQAVLA

-561 SPTPAPTSPALAATR
+561 SPTPAPTRAATPPTLAATR
-576 QAPATPVSPAAASP
+576 PAPATPVSPAAASP

-627 AFVERYGGGL
+627 AFVERNGGGL

>member
-180 AATATATI
+180 AATAIATI

-204 LDVHEAQ
+204 PDVHEAQ

-235 ESFDELLGMMVNDA
+235 ESFDELLGMMANDA
-249 EEGAAADTESDDEP
+249 GAGAAADTESDDNP
-263 EFDGSPESEPELEP
+263 EFDGSSEP
-277 EPEPELEPEAETET
+277 
-291 ETEPE
+291 
-296 PEPEP
+296 
-301 ESEPEPDS
+301 EPEPDS

-314 NSDAVQRGDSGLEPA
+314 NSDAVQLGDSGLEPA
-329 ASEDEFDRNIDEWLE
+329 ASEDEFDRNIDEWFE

-409 AAIGFARSVPL
+409 AATGFARSVPL

-495 EIVSSA
+495 ETVSSA
-501 VPVIAN
+501 APVIAN
-507 TAELSQPASLERVTS
+507 TAELSQPASPQRPASPERATS

-548 RPVARSS
+548 RPVARRS

-561 SPTPAPTSPALAATR
+561 SPTPAPTRAATPPTLATTR

-627 AFVERYGGGL
+627 AFVERNGGGL

>member
-277 EPEPELEPEAETET
+277 EPEPE
-291 ETEPE
+291 
-296 PEPEP
+296 
-301 ESEPEPDS
+301 PDS

-362 ELDFDNDEQPEDAG
+362 ELDFDNDEQPEAAG

>member
-131 SLCCLLLGDPAL
+131 SLCCLLLGDPGL

-180 AATATATI
+180 AATAIATI

-204 LDVHEAQ
+204 PDVHEAQ

-235 ESFDELLGMMVNDA
+235 ESFDELLGMMANDA
-249 EEGAAADTESDDEP
+249 GAGAAADTESDDNP
-263 EFDGSPESEPELEP
+263 EFDGSSEP
-277 EPEPELEPEAETET
+277 
-291 ETEPE
+291 
-296 PEPEP
+296 
-301 ESEPEPDS
+301 EPEPDS

-314 NSDAVQRGDSGLEPA
+314 NSDAVQLGDSGLEPA

-390 FGDDEDDVNTSASK
+390 FGDDEDDVNTGASK

-488 SVVEPDL
+488 SLVEPDL

-501 VPVIAN
+501 ALVIAN
-507 TAELSQPASLERVTS
+507 TAELSQPASPQRPASPERATS
-522 PERVDSEQAMLA
+522 PERVDSEQAVLA

-548 RPVARSS
+548 RPVARRS

-561 SPTPAPTSPALAATR
+561 SPTPAPTRAATPQTLAATR
-576 QAPATPVSPAAASP
+576 PAPATPVSPAAASP

-627 AFVERYGGGL
+627 AFVERNGGGL

>member
-180 AATATATI
+180 ASTAIATI

-204 LDVHEAQ
+204 PDVHEAQ

-235 ESFDELLGMMVNDA
+235 ESFDELLGMMANDA
-249 EEGAAADTESDDEP
+249 GAGAAADTESDDNP
-263 EFDGSPESEPELEP
+263 EFDGSSEP
-277 EPEPELEPEAETET
+277 
-291 ETEPE
+291 
-296 PEPEP
+296 
-301 ESEPEPDS
+301 EPEPDS

-314 NSDAVQRGDSGLEPA
+314 NSDAVQLGDSGLEPA

-409 AAIGFARSVPL
+409 AATGFARSVPL

-488 SVVEPDL
+488 SLVEPDL

-501 VPVIAN
+501 APVIAN
-507 TAELSQPASLERVTS
+507 TAELSQPASPQRPASPERATS
-522 PERVDSEQAMLA
+522 PERVDSEQAVLA

-548 RPVARSS
+548 RPVARRS

-561 SPTPAPTSPALAATR
+561 SPTPAPTRAATPPTLAATR
-576 QAPATPVSPAAASP
+576 PAPATPVSPAAASP

-627 AFVERYGGGL
+627 AFVERNGGGL

>member
-180 AATATATI
+180 AATAIATI

-204 LDVHEAQ
+204 PDVHEAQ

-235 ESFDELLGMMVNDA
+235 ESFDELLGMMANDA
-249 EEGAAADTESDDEP
+249 GAGAAADTESDDNP
-263 EFDGSPESEPELEP
+263 EFDGSSEP
-277 EPEPELEPEAETET
+277 
-291 ETEPE
+291 
-296 PEPEP
+296 
-301 ESEPEPDS
+301 EPEPDS

-314 NSDAVQRGDSGLEPA
+314 NSDAVQLGDSGLEPA

-409 AAIGFARSVPL
+409 AATGFARSVPL

-548 RPVARSS
+548 RPVARRS

-561 SPTPAPTSPALAATR
+561 SPTPAPTRAATPPTLAATR
-576 QAPATPVSPAAASP
+576 PAPATPVSPAAASP

-603 QLLAMPAGS
+603 QLLAMPARS

-627 AFVERYGGGL
+627 AFVERNGGGL

>member
-99 ERLLVLIVDDAE
+99 ERLLVLIVDEAE

-180 AATATATI
+180 AATAIATI

-204 LDVHEAQ
+204 PDVHEAQ

-235 ESFDELLGMMVNDA
+235 ESFDELLGMMANDA
-249 EEGAAADTESDDEP
+249 GAGAAADTESDDNP
-263 EFDGSPESEPELEP
+263 EFDGSSEP
-277 EPEPELEPEAETET
+277 
-291 ETEPE
+291 
-296 PEPEP
+296 
-301 ESEPEPDS
+301 EPEPDS

-314 NSDAVQRGDSGLEPA
+314 NSDAVQLGDSGLEPA

-409 AAIGFARSVPL
+409 AATGFARSVPL

-548 RPVARSS
+548 RPVARRS

-561 SPTPAPTSPALAATR
+561 SPTPAPTRAATPPTLATTR

-627 AFVERYGGGL
+627 AFVERNGGGL